1 MRKIIIIGFVMGAVI
16 AGIGVKAKPQNPNT
30 TNAPSVVSKSSSD
43 LPKGEVKEYQIQKGD
58 TFAGVMAKHGM
69 SYEEASSILN
79 VAKGVFDFTTVSA
92 GKVLKLVFV
101 DEAFAAM
108 EYPLNTD
115 SIVHVKK
122 NPEGYSVTEED
133 IQYEVIE
140 TVAKGVITDSL
151 FLAAQDAGV
160 DDKIILK
167 MADVFSW
174 DIDFASDIQAG
185 DTFNIVYEKRYQDG
199 RPVGAGKLLAAR
211 FVNSGTEYYVYRYND
226 KYYDDEG
233 KSIARQFLKSPLNYT
248 RISSVFTKSRINP
261 VTRNVLPHLA
271 IDYAAPSGTP
281 IISPASGKI
290 SLAGRKGDLGIAVE
304 IKHNNGYFTQYG
316 HMSKLA
322 NDMKAGVSVSQGDVI
337 GYVGSTGRSTGP
349 HLHYTMSKNGIK
361 VNPLQQNFT
370 REKSLEDV
378 DLEKFKQ
385 MQLQMLGKILNS
397 Q

>member
-1 MRKIIIIGFVMGAVI
+1 M
-16 AGIGVKAKPQNPNT
+16 
-30 TNAPSVVSKSSSD
+30 
-43 LPKGEVKEYQIQKGD
+43 
-58 TFAGVMAKHGM
+58 
-69 SYEEASSILN
+69 
-79 VAKGVFDFTTVSA
+79 
-92 GKVLKLVFV
+92 
-101 DEAFAAM
+101 
-108 EYPLNTD
+108 
-115 SIVHVKK
+115 
-122 NPEGYSVTEED
+122 
-133 IQYEVIE
+133 
-140 TVAKGVITDSL
+140 
-151 FLAAQDAGV
+151 
-160 DDKIILK
+160 
-167 MADVFSW
+167 
-174 DIDFASDIQAG
+174 
-185 DTFNIVYEKRYQDG
+185 
-199 RPVGAGKLLAAR
+199 AAR

-248 RISSVFTKSRINP
+248 RISSVFAKSRINP